1 MSLRLL
7 EGTSSS
13 HVRVHLFC
21 RFRVGEEGFWEDK
34 RLGTALLP
42 LRQDLFAGGI
52 GRAGL
57 SFGKVCALN
66 CKL

>member
-21 RFRVGEEGFWEDK
+21 RFRVGEEGFWEGK
-34 RLGTALLP
+34 SLGTALLP

-52 GRAGL
+52 GN
-57 SFGKVCALN
+57 GKALFW
-66 CKL
+66 